1 MTKTPQ
7 IQIKAAAE
15 QFSVRAAV
23 APGSFNKEA
32 RTVEV
37 TFGTEAPVTRYN
49 WDMGRYLEILD
60 FNPKSVRMERMTSK
74 AAPVLDSHDRW
85 EKISDGGVIGVIE
98 SASIANKQGRAVI
111 RFSKNERAQRVMD
124 EVEDGIINFV
134 SVGYAVHE
142 YALESKTDSGA
153 TYRATD
159 WEPMEISFEKMPAD
173 IFAAVRSGER
183 SALTE
188 INITVRGDEDTA
200 DEVVEDTPV
209 NGNVNQINSNKNL
222 RSMTPEEIQ
231 NTPVDEAKVRSEAA
245 AAERNRVKEIRSAA
259 KIGGL
264 DDAAIDAMI
273 DNGTTVEDARKVI
286 IDEMAK
292 RQAAPQNPA
301 NAGSHVGADREREG
315 FRAAAIAGVAMRG
328 AGIVADQVRKEID
341 PALRQR
347 AKKYQSFSLSDL
359 ARECLEAIGVRTV
372 GMGREEIARRAL
384 QATGEFPII
393 MENVMN
399 KTLLANYAVI
409 PDTWSFVCKTGSVTD
424 FRANHRYRT
433 SSIGNLDIVNENGEY
448 KTIELK
454 DGEKFSANAQ
464 TRGGII
470 GITRQMIINDDM
482 GAFLDLAAGLGR
494 SAQRTLES
502 LFYTALTANSGLG
515 PTVNGTALF
524 DASRNNINATGSGI
538 TVEGI
543 DKDRQV
549 MGAQKEPGG
558 NDYIGLTP
566 KVLLVPQS
574 LGMQAK
580 VLNAS
585 AFDYTDSTAKFQKPN
600 GVQNT
605 FENIIDTP
613 RLSGTRR
620 YLFADPNIEPVFE
633 MSFLNGQTTPFME
646 MQEQFDM
653 DGVKWKVRLD
663 AGINV
668 VGFRG
673 AVTNA
678 GA

>member
-209 NGNVNQINSNKNL
+209 NGNVNQINSNQNL
-222 RSMTPEEIQ
+222 RTMPEETNI
-231 NTPVDEAKVRSEAA
+231 TPVDEAKVRSEAA

-301 NAGSHVGADREREG
+301 NAGSHVGADRERAAQLNDMANGMALRASQKITLTGEELHRAQKFQRGFTLEG
-315 FRAAAIAGVAMRG
+315 IAREVLELSGVNTRGLNREEVFIRAIAT
-328 AGIVADQVRKEID
+328 
-341 PALRQR
+341 
-347 AKKYQSFSLSDL
+347 SDFPVL
-359 ARECLEAIGVRTV
+359 LE
-372 GMGREEIARRAL
+372 
-384 QATGEFPII
+384 
-393 MENVMN
+393 N
-399 KTLLANYAVI
+399 TLHKVLANAYQAV
-409 PDTWSFVCKTGSVTD
+409 PDTWSRFCAIGSVSD
-424 FRANHRYRT
+424 FRAHPRYYT
-433 SSIGNLDIVNENGEY
+433 GSIGNLPDKLEGGEFKNLSVGDGKKESISA
-448 KTIELK
+448 KTK
-454 DGEKFSANAQ
+454 
-464 TRGGII
+464 GGIVE
-470 GITRQMIINDDM
+470 ITREMLINDDLN
-482 GAFLDLAAGLGR
+482 AFMSITANLGRAAARTIESAVYAALALNSGKGPTMADGKALFHVDHGNISTAAALSVAALNADLAKM
-494 SAQRTLES
+494 QEQK
-502 LFYTALTANSGLG
+502 
-515 PTVNGTALF
+515 
-524 DASRNNINATGSGI
+524 DIN
-538 TVEGI
+538 
-543 DKDRQV
+543 
-549 MGAQKEPGG
+549 G
-558 NDYIGLTP
+558 NDYLALDP
-566 KVLLVPQS
+566 QVLLVPHT
-574 LGMQAK
+574 LRADAL
-580 VLNAS
+580 VLNDAQ
-585 AFDYTDSTAKFQKPN
+585 FEPTANQFEKPN
-600 GVQNT
+600 TVRGLFRDVVA
-605 FENIIDTP
+605 TP
-613 RLSGTRR
+613 RRTGTARI
-620 YLFADPNIEPVFE
+620 LFADPTVAPVME
-633 MSFLNGQTTPFME
+633 VAFLDGVQTPFME
-646 MQEQFDM
+646 MDTNFRT
-653 DGVKWKVRLD
+653 DGIAYKARLD
-663 AGINV
+663 FGVAA
-668 VGFRG
+668 VGYQG
-673 AVTNA
+673 AVWNA